1 MTNYKVVSIATNK
14 NEYFQWCFFTERVSP
29 KVSGDTKSISFDCF
43 VEAVQTKI
51 SKQINKIYENIC
63 KAVTI
68 ATGNWQKPDVTAKV
82 WRG

>member
-1 MTNYKVVSIATNK
+1 
-14 NEYFQWCFFTERVSP
+14 
-29 KVSGDTKSISFDCF
+29 VSGDTKSISFDCF

-82 WRG
+82 